1 MRWLQGFEP
10 ICKEYA
16 ALAPLTWYKL
26 GGPARWLFEP
36 ADSPTLAALLVRLRE
51 AQVPWRVLGRGANLL
66 VPDAGFDGAVISL
79 RAGGFED
86 VQFTDECVTA
96 GAGADFPS
104 LIRTAMN
111 ESRVG
116 LEALAGIPGAVGG
129 AIRMNAGGRY
139 GEIGRFVKDI
149 TVIDTNGAER
159 VLSAA
164 DVGFSYRRTQLDH
177 MVITSAR
184 FALPF
189 GDRAAAEERYRKI
202 WIEKHDQ
209 QPPVAAR
216 SAGCIFKNPH
226 GSSAGLLIDRAG
238 LKGFRV
244 GGARISE
251 RHANFIVADNAAR
264 SEDVLRLI
272 DEARDRVRR
281 DANVE
286 LELEIQIW

>member
-1 MRWLQGFEP
+1 
-10 ICKEYA
+10 
-16 ALAPLTWYKL
+16 
-26 GGPARWLFEP
+26 
-36 ADSPTLAALLVRLRE
+36 
-51 AQVPWRVLGRGANLL
+51 
-66 VPDAGFDGAVISL
+66 DGAVISL
-79 RAGGFED
+79 RAGGFEEINI
-86 VQFTDECVTA
+86 TDDEVIA
-96 GAGADFPS
+96 GAGADFPA
-104 LIRTAMN
+104 LIRETIA

-139 GEIGRFVKDI
+139 GEVGQFVKDI
-149 TVIDTNGAER
+149 TVVDIAGEER
-159 VLSAA
+159 VMPV
-164 DVGFSYRRTQLDH
+164 DQVGFAYRRTGLDNLI
-177 MVITSAR
+177 ITSAR
-184 FALPF
+184 FNLPF
-189 GDRAAAEERYRKI
+189 GDREAAHDRYREI

-216 SAGCIFKNPH
+216 SAGCIFKNPL

-251 RHANFIVADNAAR
+251 RHANFILAEEAA
-264 SEDVLRLI
+264 SSADVLRLI

-281 DANVE
+281 DANIE